1 MRLDTRAPTP
11 VTVVEGVRLV
21 VGASSVVLSAHGL
34 LSVEQVALTH
44 VVAKASGA
52 LALIFGAID
61 RSIAISRLHL
71 VIFNALS
78 WLLLLNNWTMGG
90 AMAILR
96 NNSVTSSLLTSDWHG
111 WGLLSRPGSLGLGQG
126 LHKF

>member
-1 MRLDTRAPTP
+1 MRLDARAPTP

-52 LALIFGAID
+52 
-61 RSIAISRLHL
+61 
-71 VIFNALS
+71 
-78 WLLLLNNWTMGG
+78 
-90 AMAILR
+90 
-96 NNSVTSSLLTSDWHG
+96 
-111 WGLLSRPGSLGLGQG
+111 
-126 LHKF
+126 